1 MIMCGM
7 SAAFTALFGTPMAA
21 AVFSIEV
28 VSVGIM
34 HYSALVPCVISALV
48 AKGTASYFGIEAE
61 TFLLEHLPAFS
72 LKNAV
77 LTALLAI
84 LGALWQYPQ
93 YQLAKHKGYPTK
105 LHYELIAQYGIQPF
119 YRRSFLKKQG
129 YWPESGK

>member
-1 MIMCGM
+1 
-7 SAAFTALFGTPMAA
+7 MAA

-84 LGALWQYPQ
+84 LGALVSILFCICTRQTIY
-93 YQLAKHKGYPTK
+93 
-105 LHYELIAQYGIQPF
+105 I
-119 YRRSFLKKQG
+119 RNSFRTG
-129 YWPESGK
+129 MCGS